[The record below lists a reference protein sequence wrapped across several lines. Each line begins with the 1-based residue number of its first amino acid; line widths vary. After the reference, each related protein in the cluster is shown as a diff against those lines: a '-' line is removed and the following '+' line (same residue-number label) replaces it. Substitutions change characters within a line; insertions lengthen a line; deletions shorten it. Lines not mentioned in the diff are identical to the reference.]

1 MNLMQVILTAMIGG
15 NLVLTTF
22 VDISLMRNLRK
33 LDVAFFVGLMMID
46 IAFISGLSYYL
57 IYTFFLLPLGF
68 EFLGFLIIVLII
80 AGVTSLEAWI
90 LKRFLPT
97 WYERYSFYIP
107 LVSVNAVITLTL
119 MQIMTGTWTFWDVVV
134 SSLAVP
140 AGFVMITMLMVIF
153 QERLEKTSRIPKPF
167 QGLSM
172 TFILL
177 ALIAMALL
185 GFGG

>member
-1 MNLMQVILTAMIGG
+1 MNILQVIFTAMIGG

-46 IAFISGLSYYL
+46 VAVVSGISYYL
-57 IYTFFLLPLGF
+57 IYIIFLGPLGF
-68 EFLGFLIIVLII
+68 EFLGFLVLVLLI

-97 WYERYSFYIP
+97 WYETYSFYMP

-119 MQIMTGTWTFWDVVV
+119 MQMMTGSWTFWDVVV

>member
-1 MNLMQVILTAMIGG
+1 
-15 NLVLTTF
+15 
-22 VDISLMRNLRK
+22 
-33 LDVAFFVGLMMID
+33 
-46 IAFISGLSYYL
+46 
-57 IYTFFLLPLGF
+57 
-68 EFLGFLIIVLII
+68 
-80 AGVTSLEAWI
+80 
-90 LKRFLPT
+90 
-97 WYERYSFYIP
+97 
-107 LVSVNAVITLTL
+107 VSVNAVITLTL